1 MVDRILDISYKLNLS
16 HIGSSLTCYPIIEN
30 IYKTKNFNDIVVLS
44 CGHAGLAQYVAIE
57 KESKN
62 LINAEK
68 MLKTM
73 GIHPARDVSLG
84 IHVSSGAL
92 GSGILIAVGL
102 AVANKRRNV
111 YCILS
116 DGECAEG
123 YVWEALAYIKKQN
136 ITNLIIHVNVN
147 GFSAYDAVDRDYLE
161 KRLKAF
167 NENIIVHQTKNPIYL
182 GDLNAHYC
190 VIKNETE
197 LKIIKDSLN

>member
-1 MVDRILDISYKLNLS
+1 MDRILEISYKLNLS
-16 HIGSSLTCYPIIEN
+16 HLGSSLTCYPILEN
-30 IYKTKNFNDIVVLS
+30 IYNKKNPDDVVVLS

-57 KESKN
+57 KHSNN
-62 LINAEK
+62 LINAEQ

-73 GIHPARDVSLG
+73 GIHPVRDISSG

-92 GSGILIAVGL
+92 GSGILISVGL
-102 AVANKRRNV
+102 AIANKNRNV

-136 ITNLIIHVNVN
+136 IINLIIHVNIN

-161 KRLKAF
+161 KRLKVF
-167 NENIIVHQTKNPIYL
+167 NENIIVHQTKNPTYL
-182 GDLNAHYC
+182 GNLNAHYC
-190 VIKNETE
+190 IIKNENE
-197 LKIIKDSLN
+197 IDKIKDSIN